1 MSSCNWFQI
10 YNSPNFSILKQ
21 EYATTLQF
29 SLASNEFYEFSPSNW
44 LINDFH
50 IRSNN
55 QT

>member
-1 MSSCNWFQI
+1 MSSFNWFQI
-10 YNSPNFSILKQ
+10 YNSPIFLILKQ

-29 SLASNEFYEFSPSNW
+29 SLVSHEFYEFSPSNW

-50 IRSNN
+50 IWSTN